1 MPRTPRWTESPIDS
15 GFKLVRLSKWAYF
28 DDYITQQMLDL
39 RQFIWRGQESSA
51 WKLEPTI
58 DRVLREIGKLKST
71 KTREEHLRRFKLSS
85 RGRRGPNP
93 PVLQSDNDWWA
104 LGQHYGLATPLLD
117 WTSSPYV
124 AAYFAF
130 VRKDNEGATRRAV
143 FGLSRFS
150 VQSGAKAILDKWEG
164 EENVRPPI
172 IELVEPLSD
181 ENSRL
186 VSQGGLFTRSPD
198 GVDIES
204 WIRNTFPGDTRFPRL
219 IKITIPNADR
229 EFALRTLNRMN
240 INHASLFPDLY
251 GASKFVNLD
260 LLIDSY

>member
-1 MPRTPRWTESPIDS
+1 M
-15 GFKLVRLSKWAYF
+15 KVVRLSKWAYF

-39 RQFIWRGQESSA
+39 RQFIWRGQESSK
-51 WKLEPTI
+51 WELEPAL
-58 DRVLREIGKLKST
+58 DRVLRDIGKLKNA
-71 KTREEHLRRFKLSS
+71 KLRGEHLRRFKLSS
-85 RGRRGPNP
+85 RGRRGANP
-93 PVLQSDNDWWA
+93 ALLQSDNDWWA
-104 LGQHYGLATPLLD
+104 LGQHYGLTTPLLD

-130 VRKDNEGATRRAV
+130 VRKENDGAPRRAV
-143 FGLSRFS
+143 FGLSRLS
-150 VQSGAKAILDKWEG
+150 VLSGAKKILDEW
-164 EENVRPPI
+164 EENEKLRPPI

-204 WIRNTFPGDTRFPRL
+204 WVRDNFADDKRFPRL
-219 IKITIPNADR
+219 IKITIPNQDR

-240 INHASLFPDLY
+240 INHLSLFPDLY
-251 GASKFVNLD
+251 GASKFTNLD
-260 LLIDSY
+260 LLIAKY